1 MWVLQKQQPEVSCK
15 KMCSQK
21 FHKFT
26 GKHLCQS
33 LFFNKK
39 KFFNNKKIYIF
50 YSLFNFVWFKVFNF
64 HLVFIKKETLAQ
76 VFSSEFCEISKNTFS
91 YRTPLVAVSEA
102 NNFNKY
108 FSTITLDIHS
118 SIRYIKRLLLSNID
132 KIPEK
137 IMYNRLYIFLEI
149 IELIQFGFRQKHST
163 TY

>member
-1 MWVLQKQQPEVSCK
+1 MFPQAGAQRCSVK
-15 KMCSQK
+15 KEFLKISQNSQ
-21 FHKFT
+21 T
-26 GKHLCQS
+26 C
-33 LFFNKK
+33 
-39 KFFNNKKIYIF
+39 
-50 YSLFNFVWFKVFNF
+50 NF
-64 HLVFIKKETLAQ
+64 ITKETLAQ